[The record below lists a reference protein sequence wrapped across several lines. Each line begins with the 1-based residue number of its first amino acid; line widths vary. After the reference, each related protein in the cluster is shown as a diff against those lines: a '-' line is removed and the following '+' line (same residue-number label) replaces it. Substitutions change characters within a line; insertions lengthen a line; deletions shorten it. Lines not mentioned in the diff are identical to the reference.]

1 MIVLTR
7 IYRPATLSNSGG
19 GVVAILDNNHIITS
33 SGNKVLY
40 PLRQAEGFYNTR
52 IKHFGRFTV
61 TSCFSRPV
69 FNPLKHEK
77 HRQSKVLLNKE
88 HSMRYDPF
96 TDSMIEIFKD
106 SNVEKVEFSDEALPK
121 KDRSDSIKRAKDS
134 VMEIAYA
141 NRFQYFVTLTLD
153 QSKISRTDT
162 NEIRSK
168 LNRWLS
174 NQVQRNQMK
183 YIILPEH
190 HTQKSWE
197 DKPAVH
203 FHGLISGIFRMKDSG
218 KTTQRGQKIL
228 NIENWHYGFTT
239 AIELDDNYDKI
250 VNYVLKYITKESQK
264 ILGRWYLSG
273 GKGLERKVPTEYINT
288 DYDMFEGME
297 YMVPEANM
305 TVKYKTVVEDT

>member
-1 MIVLTR
+1 MTWIC
-7 IYRPATLSNSGG
+7 RPPTLSDSKGAA
-19 GVVAILDNNHIITS
+19 VILDNNHIITS
-33 SGNKVLY
+33 CGNKVFN

-61 TSCFSRPV
+61 TTCFSRSV
-69 FNPLKHEK
+69 LNPQKLEK
-77 HRQSKVLLNKE
+77 HSQSKVVFNKK
-88 HSMRYDPF
+88 STKRYDPF
-96 TDSMIEIFKD
+96 TDSMIEICKD
-106 SNVEKVEFSDEALPK
+106 SNIDEPELSDEALPK

-134 VMEIAYA
+134 VIEIAYA

-183 YIILPEH
+183 YVILPEYH
-190 HTQKSWE
+190 KQKAWE

-203 FHGLISGIFRMKDSG
+203 FHGLISGVFRMSDSG
-218 KTTQRGQKIL
+218 KTTQRGQTIL
-228 NIENWHYGFTT
+228 NMENWHYGFTT
-239 AIELDDNYDKI
+239 AIELDNEYDKI
-250 VNYVLKYITKESQK
+250 VNYVLKYITKDSQK

-288 DYDMFEGME
+288 NYDTFEGTE

-305 TVKYKTVVEDT
+305 AVKYKTVVEDT